1 MGENTI
7 KSLLRTD
14 NNAEPQKIGFL
25 LLNEFS
31 MIAFASAIEPLRAA
45 NRQSNQTLFDWVVAS
60 TDGNASTASNG
71 MTVQT
76 ATETE
81 ELQSCRMVFVCSGVR
96 VRENTNKSILNLIR
110 RLDRNGA
117 IIGAICTG
125 TYVMAGCRSS

>member
-7 KSLLRTD
+7 KSLLRAD

-45 NRQSNQTLFDWVVAS
+45 NRQSNQTLFDWVVAR
-60 TDGNASTASNG
+60 TEGNASNASNG

-76 ATETE
+76 ATEIE
-81 ELQSCRMVFVCSGVR
+81 ALQSCRMVFVCSGVK
-96 VRENTNKSILNLIR
+96 VRENTNK
-110 RLDRNGA
+110 
-117 IIGAICTG
+117 
-125 TYVMAGCRSS
+125 

>member
-7 KSLLRTD
+7 KSLLRIE

-60 TDGNASTASNG
+60 TDSNASTASNG

-76 ATETE
+76 AAEIG
-81 ELQSCRMVFVCSGVR
+81 ELQNCRMVFVCSGVR
-96 VRENTNKSILNLIR
+96 AVSYTHLTLPTI
-110 RLDRNGA
+110 A
-117 IIGAICTG
+117 
-125 TYVMAGCRSS
+125 

>member
-7 KSLLRTD
+7 KSLLRIE

-60 TDGNASTASNG
+60 TDSNASTASNG
-71 MTVQT
+71 MT
-76 ATETE
+76 
-81 ELQSCRMVFVCSGVR
+81 G
-96 VRENTNKSILNLIR
+96 TNR
-110 RLDRNGA
+110 RRNRRIAKLPHGFCLLRCQGA
-117 IIGAICTG
+117 
-125 TYVMAGCRSS
+125 RKHQ

>member
-7 KSLLRTD
+7 KSLLRAD

-60 TDGNASTASNG
+60 TEGNASTASNG

-76 ATETE
+76 ATETKHCKAAAWF
-81 ELQSCRMVFVCSGVR
+81 LFARVSGCAKTPI
-96 VRENTNKSILNLIR
+96 NQF
-110 RLDRNGA
+110 
-117 IIGAICTG
+117 
-125 TYVMAGCRSS
+125 